1 MSSLFKRLPCNR
13 LAATRRRSRRLHSHP
28 DLHPHPLLAT
38 FSRLCAEGPLPAAL
52 ALLPDLAAAG
62 LRADPVSL
70 CRLVKLCVRHGT
82 ASDGRLIHHHVASRD
97 HGALA
102 HGGGGGLF
110 VSNSLVSM
118 YVKFGLLNDALRLF
132 DGMPQRN
139 VVTWTTIVAAL
150 ANADGRKEEALRFL
164 VAMQRDGVAPN
175 AYTFSSVL
183 CACRTPGEL
192 WAVHASTV
200 KVGLDSDVFVRSSLI
215 DAYMKLGDLDGGRG
229 VFDEMV
235 TGDLVVW
242 NSIIA
247 GFAQSGDGVGA
258 IELFM
263 RMKNAGFSANQG
275 TLTSV
280 LRACT
285 GMVMLEVGR
294 QVHAHV
300 LKYDK
305 DLILHNALLD
315 MYCKCGSLQDA
326 DALFCR
332 MSQKDVISWSTMISG
347 LAQNGR
353 SADALWVF
361 DLMKSEG
368 VTPNRIT
375 MIGVLFACSHAGLV
389 EDGWYYFRSMEKLFG
404 IQPERE
410 HHNCMVDL
418 LGRAGK
424 LHEAMEFINEM
435 SFEPDSVIWRT
446 LLGACRM
453 HKNANLAAYAAREI
467 LKLEPDDQGARILL
481 SNIYADLQQWRD
493 AEKSWKAMRERGVK
507 KEPGRSWIE
516 LGKQVHVFIAGDLSH
531 PLSDAIVQ
539 ELNRLIGRINALG
552 YVPQTEFVLQDLG
565 SEQKEDLLK
574 YHSEKLA
581 IAFGMMHAMEGKPI
595 RIMKNLRICG
605 DCHAFAKLVSK
616 SEDKVV
622 IIRDPVRFH
631 HFQDGV
637 CSCGDYW

>member
-1 MSSLFKRLPCNR
+1 MRSLLKRMPC
-13 LAATRRRSRRLHSHP
+13 LAAPRRRRCLHSHSN
-28 DLHPHPLLAT
+28 PHPLIST
-38 FSRLCAEGPLPAAL
+38 FSRLCDDGPLPAAL
-52 ALLPDLAAAG
+52 ALLPNLAAAG
-62 LRADPVSL
+62 VRADPISL
-70 CRLVKLCVRHGT
+70 CRLIKLCVRHGT
-82 ASDGRLIHHHVASRD
+82 ASDGRIIHRHVSTAANSNGRGGAPHAS
-97 HGALA
+97 
-102 HGGGGGLF
+102 LF

-118 YVKFGLLNDALRLF
+118 YAKFGLLDDALHLF
-132 DGMPQRN
+132 GTMPERN
-139 VVTWTTIVAAL
+139 VVSWTTVIAAL
-150 ANADGRKEEALRFL
+150 ASAGGRKQDALRFL
-164 VAMQRDGVAPN
+164 VHMQRDGVAPN
-175 AYTFSSVL
+175 SYTYSSVL
-183 CACRTPGEL
+183 GACGTPRVL
-192 WAVHASTV
+192 APVHVSIL

-215 DAYMKLGDLDGGRG
+215 DAYMKLGDLDSGRS

-235 TGDLVVW
+235 TRDLVVW

-247 GFAQSGDGVGA
+247 GFAQSGDGIGA
-258 IELFM
+258 VELFT
-263 RMKNAGFSANQG
+263 RMKGSGFSANQG

-285 GMVMLEVGR
+285 GMVMLEVGM

-300 LKYDK
+300 LKYDR

-326 DALFCR
+326 DALFTR
-332 MSQKDVISWSTMISG
+332 MPHRDVISWSTMVSG

-353 SADALWVF
+353 STEALKVF
-361 DLMKSEG
+361 DLMQSQG
-368 VTPNRIT
+368 PTPNRIT
-375 MIGVLFACSHAGLV
+375 MVGVLFACSHAGLV
-389 EDGWYYFRSMEKLFG
+389 EDGWYYFRSMEKLFD

-410 HHNCMVDL
+410 HFNCMVDL

-424 LHEAMEFINEM
+424 LDEAVKFISEM
-435 SFEPDSVIWRT
+435 NFEPDLVIWRT

-467 LKLEPDDQGARILL
+467 LKLEPEDQGARILL
-481 SNIYADLQQWRD
+481 SNTYADLRQWTD
-493 AEKSWKAMRERGVK
+493 AEKSWKAMRNQGAK

-516 LGKQVHVFIAGDLSH
+516 LGKQVHVFIAGEFSH
-531 PLSDAIVQ
+531 PCSAGIVQ
-539 ELNRLIGRINALG
+539 ELNRLIRRVTDLG
-552 YVPQTEFVLQDLG
+552 YVPQTEFVMQDLE

-581 IAFGMMHAMEGKPI
+581 VAFGTMNSMEGKPV

-605 DCHAFAKLVSK
+605 DCHSFVKLVSK
-616 SEDKVV
+616 SEGKVI